1 MTTKLSDLQLI
12 LLSTAAGRPDANLL
26 PPPETIARQDARIS
40 KAIPSLLKRG
50 LVEEIKIADESRA
63 WRQEGGASIGL
74 VITAAG
80 RETIGMDE
88 PDSAGST
95 AEPSVPATGD
105 GGAPKPGTKI
115 ATVLALLRRDGGAT
129 LGDMVEATGWL
140 PHTTRAALTGL
151 RKKGHGIVRGV
162 RDDTTVYTLAA

>member
-12 LLSTAAGRPDANLL
+12 LLSTAAGRPDGNLL
-26 PPPETIARQDARIS
+26 PPPETIAGQAARTR

-50 LVEEIKIADESRA
+50 LVEEIAVADESRA
-63 WRQEGGASIGL
+63 WRQDDGAPFGL

-80 RETIGMDE
+80 RETIGADE

-95 AEPSVPATGD
+95 PEPSEPATGD
-105 GGAPKPGTKI
+105 GGASKPGTKI
-115 ATVLALLRRDGGAT
+115 ATVLTLLRRDGGAT
-129 LGDMVEATGWL
+129 LGEMVEATGWL